1 MRRFFRVMIVTV
13 AVCAAIFLM
22 FQFPAVFSGDAISF
36 HYDPL
41 LGEHIVVHSIS
52 MDIVS
57 TIAFLSGMILL
68 CTMIRRRLSD
78 RKKGPQKLIRGGKAS
93 QDE

>member
-1 MRRFFRVMIVTV
+1 
-13 AVCAAIFLM
+13 M

-36 HYDPL
+36 VHSPVT
-41 LGEHIVVHSIS
+41 GEHIVVHSIS
-52 MDIVS
+52 MEIVS
-57 TIAFLSGMILL
+57 AITFLSGMILL

-93 QDE
+93 QEE